1 MNYWKLRVRKMNKE
15 IPLTI
20 MGIGFLAFPFG
31 YFAYIPGLVSFC
43 AALWYNIKRHDNNTS
58 QISMTSQK

>member
-1 MNYWKLRVRKMNKE
+1 MNKE

-20 MGIGFLAFPFG
+20 IGIGFLAFPFG

-43 AALWYNIKRHDNNTS
+43 AALWFNIKRNEEQGQLSTTK
-58 QISMTSQK
+58 QM

>member
-1 MNYWKLRVRKMNKE
+1 MNKE

-58 QISMTSQK
+58 QISITSQK